1 MLDENASLEEH
12 QTRLNL
18 KLFEWKGTIDKSLES
33 QEKLNISFEDSINE
47 LRCELTR
54 LKIKV
59 YTVCG
64 IISIIVP
71 IAVTLLSR
79 LF

>member
-1 MLDENASLEEH
+1 MLDENASLKEH

-18 KLFEWKGTIDKSLES
+18 KLFEWKGTVDQSLES
-33 QEKLNISFEDSINE
+33 QEKLNVSFEKSIGE

-59 YTVCG
+59 YAVCG
-64 IISIIVP
+64 VISIIGPV
-71 IAVTLLSR
+71 AVTLLSK
-79 LF
+79 LL